1 MELSLREFCQVL
13 SPNLHVMFSC
23 SRQFP
28 ASCTTTSEQ
37 SRRVSA
43 HSLNTATEQGSFQG
57 LISDVPGPCYSSDSM
72 GMSQSNSH
80 TLELT
85 MFCHLP
91 NADCVVLKH
100 TKSYMSF
107 VNVIASNKHGDWDYV
122 M

>member
-1 MELSLREFCQVL
+1 M
-13 SPNLHVMFSC
+13 SC
-23 SRQFP
+23 FHAAGNFLLLAP
-28 ASCTTTSEQ
+28 LTTSEQ
-37 SRRVSA
+37 IRRVSA
-43 HSLNTATEQGSFQG
+43 HSLNTATEQGSFEG

-72 GMSQSNSH
+72 GMSHANTH

-91 NADCVVLKH
+91 NADCIVLKH